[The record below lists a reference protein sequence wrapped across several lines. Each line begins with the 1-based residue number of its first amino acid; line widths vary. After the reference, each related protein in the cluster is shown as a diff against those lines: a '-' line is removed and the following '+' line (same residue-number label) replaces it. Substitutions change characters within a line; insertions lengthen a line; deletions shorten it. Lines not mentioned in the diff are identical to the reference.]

1 MLRIC
6 VGSVAVAVL
15 ALLVGAGT
23 TSRAQTPSPTGSQE
37 SFDLRNG
44 YRYTS
49 SDGELEL
56 HIGGVYAGQV
66 VGFDSRNKSSS
77 GFRSEIIRPIIE
89 GTVGDRLSFRVAPD
103 LLGLDTRFNMDEA
116 WISYDLM
123 PQLRLTG
130 GLIHMPSGFES
141 WFLEDELSMIGWA
154 FPIYLDRRT
163 DLGVALTGELQNG
176 WLTADARFGFGKGFS
191 IIGDKQEEESA
202 SIRMAVFPLLRD
214 LDPNDPEPPEW
225 WRGVF
230 GGIGYTYSDDYKGRL
245 KLQTPAGTTLFTVPR
260 FEADSSDFLSWTA
273 GIDAG
278 PVRVAG
284 SMVTGGYTD
293 VRTALG
299 DQDMDQVKSWETT
312 VNWML
317 TGERYAT
324 RAYRQISPRQK
335 FPARP
340 MDGTGSDKGYGA
352 VEIGLRYS
360 NMDIDRDFFNFG
372 FTSFTQSSQEARTF
386 SSAVHWYPISNIRFS
401 AAFVRTLADDDPA
414 ALGGHDR
421 DNTWMFQGQY
431 QF

>member
-1 MLRIC
+1 MSRVR

-15 ALLVGAGT
+15 AILVGAGT
-23 TSRAQTPSPTGSQE
+23 TSRAQTSNPTGSQK
-37 SFDLRNG
+37 SFDLRTG

-49 SDGELEL
+49 SDGEIEL

-66 VGFDSRNKSSS
+66 VAFDRRNTASS

-89 GTVGDRLSFRVAPD
+89 GTVGDRLSFRIAPD
-103 LLGLDTRFNMDEA
+103 LLGLDTRANMDEA
-116 WISYDLM
+116 WISYDLL
-123 PQLRLTG
+123 PELRLTG

-141 WFLEDELSMIGWA
+141 WFLQDELSMIGWA
-154 FPIYLDRRT
+154 FPIHLDRRT
-163 DLGVALTGELQNG
+163 DLGVALTGELENG
-176 WLTADARFGFGKGFS
+176 WLTADARIGFGKGFS
-191 IIGDKQEEESA
+191 IIGDKQEEESV
-202 SIRMAVFPLLRD
+202 SLRMAVFPLIRD

-245 KLQTPAGTTLFTVPR
+245 KIQTPAGTTLFTVPR
-260 FEADSSDFLSWTA
+260 FEADSSDFLSWTGGINA
-273 GIDAG
+273 GA
-278 PVRVAG
+278 VRVVG
-284 SMVTGGYTD
+284 SLVTGGYSD
-293 VRTALG
+293 VSGTPG
-299 DQDMDQVKSWETT
+299 SQDFDQVKSWEATA
-312 VNWML
+312 NWML

-324 RAYRQISPRQK
+324 RAFRQISPRQE

-372 FTSFTQSSQEARTF
+372 FTNTSQSSQEARTI
-386 SSAVHWYPISNIRFS
+386 SSTVNWYPISNIRLS
-401 AAFVRTLADDDPA
+401 VAFVRTLADDDPA
-414 ALGGHDR
+414 ALRGHDR
-421 DNTWMFQGQY
+421 DNTWMFQSQY